1 MISPGA
7 RWSLPRGNTLV
18 PSRWQATSRDPMQHE
33 SLPRPVI
40 IAPQRSSPVYRLGR
54 HSSSKPRLVSVLV
67 SFTPVRHRSLASAGR
82 PPALV
87 RTLTDAGERWC
98 AVLESV

>member
-1 MISPGA
+1 
-7 RWSLPRGNTLV
+7 
-18 PSRWQATSRDPMQHE
+18 MQHE

-67 SFTPVRHRSLASAGR
+67 SFTPVRHRSRVAA
-82 PPALV
+82 PIVFAQA
-87 RTLTDAGERWC
+87 RTLADAGERWC